1 MKTFASLALLA
12 SCLAVQTNQFLVV
25 DNEEPGAYEC
35 FLYANEN
42 FEVEY
47 EPVVDGVGTGEI
59 SASDRTT
66 FKANSMF
73 GRPPTQD
80 VARSF
85 LVGDPLDDNIS
96 SVKCGSDVGL
106 EMCASTY
113 SEESL

>member
-1 MKTFASLALLA
+1 M
-12 SCLAVQTNQFLVV
+12 V

-47 EPVVDGVGTGEI
+47 EPVVDGVGIGEI

-73 GRPPTQD
+73 GRTPTQD

-113 SEESL
+113 SEYTE